1 MRKVSILGSDGQPIL
16 YASLEGEDLR
26 FQFEYYSRS
35 ADEGDYEF
43 IHTVLPEDFSS
54 ISTKFGL
61 NSEKN
66 ILDQIQE
73 ISDLGKGVELHDS
86 LTEKE
91 IKNEIWTWLS

>member
-1 MRKVSILGSDGQPIL
+1 MTKVSILELDCKPIL

-35 ADEGDYEF
+35 TDEGDYEF

-54 ISTKFGL
+54 ITKKFAL

-73 ISDLGKGVELHDS
+73 ISDLGKGVELHDA

-91 IKNEIWTWLS
+91 IKNELWTWLS

>member
-16 YASLEGEDLR
+16 YASLEGENLR

-61 NSEKN
+61 SPEKN

-73 ISDLGKGVELHDS
+73 VSDLGKGEELHDA